1 MYGAVMGLAGLGLSA
16 RAAATVFP
24 GFLRAP
30 AYFTELWVALGALLL
45 AVLLPLY
52 LLKLLKFPA
61 AVQADFTNPAAL
73 GFCGALPVGMT
84 LVAGGIA
91 PYAPAIANVAWWIGV
106 LLLFMF
112 QIWALV
118 RWLSGGIDL
127 AKLNAGW
134 LIILVG
140 GIVVP
145 GPGIALGHIEAS
157 RFFFGVSAT
166 IAPVLTA
173 LLLYRA
179 MVAAAARGAAPELV
193 HPAGAAVADLCQ
205 RRGAVFPRVS
215 GNPVFLRAGPRRG
228 AARLRAQFPALA
240 LRAVLVGVY
249 LPARRSGF
257 RRRALRAEPPFAAV
271 EVGRRGG
278 AGRGDAFCGG
288 RSLAN
293 CSQRC
298 IASGVNSACGW
309 LPPMMNIRRC
319 SLPGSS

>member
-30 AYFTELWVALGALLL
+30 AYFTEPWVALGALLL

-52 LLKLLKFPA
+52 LLKLFKFPA
-61 AVQADFTNPAAL
+61 AVREDFTNPATL

-91 PYAPAIANVAWWIGV
+91 PYSALTGNLLWEAGCA
-106 LLLFMF
+106 LLLAF

-118 RWLSGGIDL
+118 RWLSGGIEL
-127 AKLNAGW
+127 ARLNAGW

-157 RFFFGVSAT
+157 RFFFGVSAS
-166 IAPVLTA
+166 IAPLLTA

-179 MVAAAARGAAPELV
+179 MVAAPLPEALRPSWFILLVPPSLIYANGVALFAFDFLEILYFFGVVLAIALLVYARNFMRWPFAPSWWAFTFPLDALAYAAARYAQGHPSPPWRLAAAAAL
-193 HPAGAAVADLCQ
+193 AVATLFVVVALWKTA
-205 RRGAVFPRVS
+205 RSAAS
-215 GNPVFLRAGPRRG
+215 RA
-228 AARLRAQFPALA
+228 A
-240 LRAVLVGVY
+240 
-249 LPARRSGF
+249 
-257 RRRALRAEPPFAAV
+257 
-271 EVGRRGG
+271 
-278 AGRGDAFCGG
+278 
-288 RSLAN
+288 
-293 CSQRC
+293 
-298 IASGVNSACGW
+298 
-309 LPPMMNIRRC
+309 
-319 SLPGSS
+319 

>member
-61 AVQADFTNPAAL
+61 AVQEDFTNPATL

-91 PYAPAIANVAWWIGV
+91 PYAPAIANVVWWIGV

-179 MVAAAARGAAPELV
+179 MVAPPLPEALRPSWFILLVPPSLIYANGVALFPLEFLEILYFAGLVLALALLVYARNFLRWPFAPSWWAFTFPLDALAFAAARYAQSHPSLPWRLVAA
-193 HPAGAAVADLCQ
+193 A
-205 RRGAVFPRVS
+205 
-215 GNPVFLRAGPRRG
+215 
-228 AARLRAQFPALA
+228 ALA
-240 LRAVLVGVY
+240 AATLFVVVVLWQTARSAASRA
-249 LPARRSGF
+249 A
-257 RRRALRAEPPFAAV
+257 
-271 EVGRRGG
+271 
-278 AGRGDAFCGG
+278 
-288 RSLAN
+288 
-293 CSQRC
+293 
-298 IASGVNSACGW
+298 
-309 LPPMMNIRRC
+309 
-319 SLPGSS
+319 

>member
-30 AYFTELWVALGALLL
+30 AYFTEPWVALGALFL

-52 LLKLLKFPA
+52 LLKLFRFPA
-61 AVQADFTNPAAL
+61 AVKEDFTNPATL

-91 PYAPAIANVAWWIGV
+91 PYAPAIANVVWWIGV

-118 RWLSGGIDL
+118 RWLSGGIEL
-127 AKLNAGW
+127 ARLNAGW

-145 GPGIALGHIEAS
+145 GPGIALGHVEAS

-179 MVAAAARGAAPELV
+179 MVAPPLPEALRPSWFILLVPPSLIYANGVALFAFDFLEILYFFGIVLAIALLVYARNFLRWPFAPSWWAFTFPLDALAYAAARYAQGHPSPPWKLAAAAAL
-193 HPAGAAVADLCQ
+193 AVATLFVVVALWKTA
-205 RRGAVFPRVS
+205 RSAAS
-215 GNPVFLRAGPRRG
+215 RA
-228 AARLRAQFPALA
+228 A
-240 LRAVLVGVY
+240 
-249 LPARRSGF
+249 
-257 RRRALRAEPPFAAV
+257 
-271 EVGRRGG
+271 
-278 AGRGDAFCGG
+278 
-288 RSLAN
+288 
-293 CSQRC
+293 
-298 IASGVNSACGW
+298 
-309 LPPMMNIRRC
+309 
-319 SLPGSS
+319 